1 MRTATSGGVA
11 AQPGESATAQDAAP
25 DGVPPYV
32 EFSSIDKS
40 YDGRTL
46 VVRDLN
52 LSVHEGEFLTLLG
65 PSGSGKTPYLMML
78 AGFETPSAGT
88 IRIAGRSV
96 HDLPPR

>member
-11 AQPGESATAQDAAP
+11 AQPGESATAKDAAP

-46 VVRDLN
+46 VVRP
-52 LSVHEGEFLTLLG
+52 E
-65 PSGSGKTPYLMML
+65 PQ
-78 AGFETPSAGT
+78 
-88 IRIAGRSV
+88 RS
-96 HDLPPR
+96 